1 MMRGVMLDVPV
12 SLLDERRRKGI
23 DKFDEMWEG
32 VVHMTPAPN
41 IKHQDFE
48 FELEAWLRNH
58 WAARSSG
65 DVFHNVNVSDR
76 ENWEDNFRIPDL
88 VLLLPEQR
96 AILRDTHILG
106 APLVVV
112 EIRSPGDESFDKL
125 PFYAQLGVSEMW
137 IIDRDTNVPELF
149 VLSEGRNE
157 PAMPGED
164 GWLVSNASAVEF
176 KSVANAKF
184 GIRLAEEPA
193 SYRELPGR

>member
-1 MMRGVMLDVPV
+1 MRGVMLKVPE
-12 SLLDERRRKGI
+12 SLLEDRRRKGI

-58 WAARSSG
+58 WGVRSGG

-76 ENWEDNFRIPDL
+76 DNWEDNFRIPDL

-96 AILRDTHILG
+96 NILRDTHIFG

-112 EIRSPGDESFDKL
+112 EIRSPGDESLEKI
-125 PFYAQLGVSEMW
+125 PFYAKLGVAEVW
-137 IIDRDTNVPELF
+137 IIDRDDKTPELY
-149 VLSEGRNE
+149 VLSGGQYDLVV
-157 PAMPGED
+157 PCKD
-164 GWLVSNASAVEF
+164 GWLVSKCSSVEF
-176 KSVANAKF
+176 KSVANAKI
-184 GIRLAEEPA
+184 GIRLVGDSA